1 MGCIS
6 GFTLTSR
13 TADIEENGQQREH
26 IKKQVVNKEG
36 GQPRGWTTKKVDYKE
51 GGKQKGWTTK
61 RANNNEGGLL
71 YDLKIEI
78 LLKKG
83 G

>member
-1 MGCIS
+1 M
-6 GFTLTSR
+6 
-13 TADIEENGQQREH
+13 D
-26 IKKQVVNKEG
+26 NKEG

-51 GGKQKGWTTK
+51 GGKLKGWTTK
-61 RANNNEGGLL
+61 RANNDEGGLL

-78 LLKKG
+78 LLRKG